1 MTDETAEAALN
12 TDVNANA
19 DADADADELKVF
31 AAPSIGGIANVVQWW
46 ATSTKSCS
54 VAALPE
60 AVLGAN
66 LTIIYDQDETP
77 SATAAAVTA
86 LLTGRDAPT
95 TTTSF
100 IGIDGLLD
108 HELWMTHCAATRDE
122 MTRLR
127 EFRNDTAAMR
137 AAVNDDFGA
146 LVDRLASVPAGTAQ
160 LIDGANAAGAALL
173 AYELRPEMLERTRPL
188 QSGETAVCAI
198 VWDYLRIEPVL
209 PVRSNLC
216 AGELGPAAAALIN
229 NLTQIAQQ
237 G

>member
-1 MTDETAEAALN
+1 MTDETTG
-12 TDVNANA
+12 TDMDFEEIV
-19 DADADADELKVF
+19 EEVEGF
-31 AAPSIGGIANVVQWW
+31 QAPSIGGIASVLHWW
-46 ATSTKSCS
+46 ATSTGSGC
-54 VAALPE
+54 VAALPK
-60 AVLGAN
+60 AILGEN
-66 LTIIYDQDETP
+66 LTVIYDQDETP
-77 SATAAAVTA
+77 NATAAAVTA

-100 IGIDGLLD
+100 IGMDGLLD
-108 HELWMTHCAATRDE
+108 HGLWMAHCAATRDE

-127 EFRNDTAAMR
+127 EFRNDSTAMR
-137 AAVNDDFGA
+137 AAVNDDFGS
-146 LVDRLASVPAGTAQ
+146 LVDRLASVGTGTGQ

-173 AYELRPEMLERTRPL
+173 AHQLNSDMLERTRPL
-188 QSGETAVCAI
+188 QNGETAVCAI

-229 NLTQIAQQ
+229 NLTQIAKQ